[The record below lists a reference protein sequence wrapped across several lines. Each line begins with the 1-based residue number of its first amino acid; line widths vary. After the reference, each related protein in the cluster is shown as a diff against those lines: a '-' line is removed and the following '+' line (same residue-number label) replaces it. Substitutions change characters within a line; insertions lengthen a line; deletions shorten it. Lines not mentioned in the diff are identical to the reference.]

1 LQHCALRA
9 AVICNRRYANL
20 ASRNEFKNAMTTAHA
35 EIHEPGLLASL
46 LNDDVFHP
54 AEPQSLD
61 QIGISPIVIETLICK
76 YLLQIGSTSGRD
88 IAQRLCLPFG
98 ILEDVLLSLRSRQ
111 VLVHQGQAAL
121 NDYCYALTEQGMSRA
136 RSAMQ
141 ACSYV
146 GPVPV
151 PLDDYL
157 TSVEAQTIRAE
168 AARREQLNAA
178 FRGISIEPELLD
190 LLGPAV
196 NSAAGLFLYGAPGNG
211 KTTIAKRITHCFGQ
225 HIWIPRTLIEDGQ
238 FIKLFD
244 AACHEAVEESEESI
258 FKTAHV
264 DARWI
269 KIRRPTV
276 LVGGELTMD
285 NLEIRHDPVSNVG
298 EASIQLKS
306 NCGCLLID
314 DFGRQRIDPTELL
327 NRWIVP
333 LETRHDFLTLS
344 TGKKIRVPFEQLI
357 IFSTNLEPTDLA
369 DEAFLRRIPYKI
381 EVKDPTL
388 AEFTKLFEAACGA
401 LGCRFFPEAVHYLIQ
416 THYAP
421 HGRPLR
427 RCHPRDLLLQIKN
440 YCAYYGRP
448 MELRP
453 DYLDRVVKS
462 YFTAV
467 AAPVAAASQGV
478 SVRSARNTHPPSE
491 MRNSISTIGSPKP
504 AQSRTTGLSL

>member
-1 LQHCALRA
+1 M
-9 AVICNRRYANL
+9 
-20 ASRNEFKNAMTTAHA
+20 STAHA
-35 EIHEPGLLASL
+35 EIREPGLLASL
-46 LNDDVFHP
+46 FADDVFQP

-61 QIGISPIVIETLICK
+61 ETGISPVVIETLICK

-98 ILEDVLLSLRSRQ
+98 ILEDMLLALRSRQ
-111 VLVHQGQAAL
+111 VLVHQGQAAV
-121 NDYCYALTEQGMSRA
+121 NDYCYALTEQGVSRA
-136 RSAMQ
+136 RAAMQ

-151 PLDDYL
+151 PLDDYVM
-157 TSVEAQTIRAE
+157 SVEAQTIRAE
-168 AARREQLNAA
+168 AARREQLTAA
-178 FRGISIEPELLD
+178 FRGISIELDLLD
-190 LLGPAV
+190 SLGPAV
-196 NSAAGLFLYGAPGNG
+196 NSGAGMFLYGPPGNG
-211 KTTIAKRITHCFGQ
+211 KTTLAKRITKCFGQ
-225 HIWIPRTLIEDGQ
+225 HIWIPRTITEDGQ

-244 AACHEAVEESEESI
+244 AACHEAMENSQESI
-258 FKTAHV
+258 IKSAQA
-264 DARWI
+264 DARWV

-276 LVGGELTMD
+276 VVGGELTMD
-285 NLEIRHDPVSNVG
+285 NLEIRHDSRSNVS

-333 LETRHDFLTLS
+333 LECRHDFLTLA
-344 TGKKIRVPFEQLI
+344 TGKKIQVPFEQLV

-381 EVKDPTL
+381 EVKNPSVT
-388 AEFTKLFEAACGA
+388 EFARLFEAECRSH
-401 LGCRFFPEAVHYLIQ
+401 GCRFFPEAVHYLVEN
-416 THYAP
+416 HYIP
-421 HGRPLR
+421 HGRSLR
-427 RCHPRDLLLQIKN
+427 RCHPRDLLSQIKN
-440 YCAYYGRP
+440 YCVYYGRP

-467 AAPVAAASQGV
+467 TAAGDCGQLPPLPAA
-478 SVRSARNTHPPSE
+478 
-491 MRNSISTIGSPKP
+491 KP
-504 AQSRTTGLSL
+504 ATPPRRTQLK